1 MIKVMIADDEYLIR
15 DGLKNAVDWASHDM
29 EVVATAES
37 GEEGVALAR
46 EFRPDLVIT
55 DICMPFG
62 DGLEMSRIILEERPD
77 TTIIVLTCYEEF
89 DYAKTALKLGAF
101 DYILKPMDLDDFDSV
116 LCRVQ
121 EKYTAH
127 VQERIGVCERL
138 ADIVHGRAQTQGAEL
153 PEINENAFY
162 GCVLFR
168 LLGFEYAQ
176 GVFSS
181 QEIQNYL
188 KGFQDMV
195 GECAGAAVMQENQ
208 LDEGRILIVCA
219 AYDQVET
226 QRQMDMMLRA
236 VQSTSQLKDDYPLL
250 CAVSEVRR
258 GVETLPELYGQCKSV
273 IRTAYLCDDTR
284 IINYADFSRQMDETE
299 DISASVEAFAN
310 CMRTF
315 DKHAV
320 AEMLQE
326 IYGNLQR
333 GGHNSMMF
341 SRLFVTSVMLE
352 LVKVAKEVN
361 VDFEGMYG
369 SFTEYYK
376 RVLMESSLG
385 SQIQKITDIAQEVC
399 DAVHAKRMNPH
410 MEVIRQAQKY
420 IDENYTRG
428 DLTLQSTAQA
438 VHMSPSYFSIVFK
451 QTVGRSFISYLT
463 DLRMEQSKYL
473 LQHTSR
479 RVYEIGYAVGYDNP
493 TYFSTLFKR
502 CYGIG
507 PTEYRMRLAEQE
519 SSKKYRRDEKN
530 S

>member
-1 MIKVMIADDEYLIR
+1 
-15 DGLKNAVDWASHDM
+15 
-29 EVVATAES
+29 
-37 GEEGVALAR
+37 
-46 EFRPDLVIT
+46 
-55 DICMPFG
+55 
-62 DGLEMSRIILEERPD
+62 
-77 TTIIVLTCYEEF
+77 
-89 DYAKTALKLGAF
+89 
-101 DYILKPMDLDDFDSV
+101 
-116 LCRVQ
+116 
-121 EKYTAH
+121 
-127 VQERIGVCERL
+127 
-138 ADIVHGRAQTQGAEL
+138 
-153 PEINENAFY
+153 
-162 GCVLFR
+162 
-168 LLGFEYAQ
+168 
-176 GVFSS
+176 
-181 QEIQNYL
+181 
-188 KGFQDMV
+188 
-195 GECAGAAVMQENQ
+195 
-208 LDEGRILIVCA
+208 
-219 AYDQVET
+219 
-226 QRQMDMMLRA
+226 
-236 VQSTSQLKDDYPLL
+236 
-250 CAVSEVRR
+250 
-258 GVETLPELYGQCKSV
+258 
-273 IRTAYLCDDTR
+273 
-284 IINYADFSRQMDETE
+284 
-299 DISASVEAFAN
+299 
-310 CMRTF
+310 
-315 DKHAV
+315 
-320 AEMLQE
+320 
-326 IYGNLQR
+326 
-333 GGHNSMMF
+333 MMF

-361 VDFEGMYG
+361 VDFEGMDG

-507 PTEYRMRLAEQE
+507 PTEYRMQLAEQE